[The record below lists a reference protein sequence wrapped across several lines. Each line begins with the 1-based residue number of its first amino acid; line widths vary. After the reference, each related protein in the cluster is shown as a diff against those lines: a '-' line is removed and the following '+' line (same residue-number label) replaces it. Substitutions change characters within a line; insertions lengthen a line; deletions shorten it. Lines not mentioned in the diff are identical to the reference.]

1 MHAYYKKIILMR
13 YFLSFIFFA
22 LLSTSLI
29 SQIFTINGTISGYN
43 ESEVYLM
50 RILGENQKI
59 VDTVVSSSS
68 GSFEFQLDN
77 DFPIGMYI
85 IVGGSKKMIEI
96 IYNKENIRFITSG
109 LEPEDNVQVIES
121 VENLIWYDY
130 LYLKGLNQ
138 YKLEVIE
145 TILLNYPP
153 DDEYYT
159 SSQEKYK
166 QIQNLI
172 LNRSEELAQN
182 NPMTLASKFIIVDK
196 PNYAPS
202 EFNDFEKQEYLI
214 KHHFDDTDF
223 TDTLL
228 LRSNIL
234 TSKIVK
240 YLSLYQKPGLNQQ
253 QLEDRLIIAVDSIL
267 EKAIVSQMV
276 YESVV
281 EFLLKGFEVIGFER
295 GMEHIAEQ
303 NQLSELCVNT
313 ERKTEL
319 ENRIELIKKLAIG
332 KIAPDFSLTD
342 INGNV
347 ISLSEINSEKTILV
361 FWASWCPHCIEIM
374 PVLQDFYNS
383 NTRDK
388 LEIIAISVD
397 AEETEYLEAVNSH
410 SYNWINIAELKG
422 WDGPT
427 IMEYGIHATPSI
439 FILDKDKK
447 ILAKPTN
454 KVTLR
459 KELERE

>member
-1 MHAYYKKIILMR
+1 MR
-13 YFLSFIFFA
+13 YFLSFIFFT

-29 SQIFTINGTISGYN
+29 SQNFTINGTISGYN
-43 ESEVYLM
+43 DSEVYLM

-59 VDTVVSSSS
+59 VDTAVSSAT

-85 IVGGSKKMIEI
+85 IIGGSKKMIEI

-109 LEPEDNVQVIES
+109 LGAEDNVQVIES

-138 YKLEVIE
+138 YKIEVIE
-145 TILLNYPP
+145 TILINYPP

-159 SSQEKYK
+159 ISQAKYK
-166 QIQNLI
+166 QLQDLI
-172 LNRSEELAQN
+172 IDRSNELANN
-182 NPMTLASKFIIVDK
+182 NPETFAARLIMVDK

-202 EFNDFEKQEYLI
+202 ELNDYDKQEYLI
-214 KHHFDDTDF
+214 KHHFDNTDF

-240 YLSLYQKPGLNQQ
+240 YLSLHQKPGLNQQ

-267 EKAIVSQMV
+267 EKAIVDQMV

-319 ENRIELIKKLAIG
+319 ENRMELIKKLAIG
-332 KIAPDFSLTD
+332 KTAPEFSVED
-342 INGNV
+342 INGKM
-347 ISLSEINSEKTILV
+347 ISLSKINSEKTILV

-374 PVLQDFYNS
+374 PVLQEFYNS
-383 NTRDK
+383 STRDK

-397 AEETEYLEAVNSH
+397 TEETEFLEAIKSH
-410 SYNWINIAELKG
+410 GLNWTNIAELEG

-427 IMEYGIHATPSI
+427 VMEYGIHATPTI

-447 ILAKPTN
+447 ILSKPTN
-454 KVTLR
+454 KVKLR
-459 KELERE
+459 KEFE